1 MSRRSTIL
9 MWCLA
14 IFFVVWSMSVQNRIL
29 AEVTHI
35 NSVMVTM
42 DDTTSRTHSEM
53 MEIRGQMEV
62 IDTKCTQNQDLL
74 RILVRPNGD

>member
-14 IFFVVWSMSVQNRIL
+14 IAFVVWSMSVQNRIL

-35 NSVMVTM
+35 NTVMGTM
-42 DDTTSRTHSEM
+42 DHTTLRTNSEM
-53 MEIRGQMEV
+53 MEIRAQIEV
-62 IDTKCTQNQDLL
+62 IDTKCTQNQELL
-74 RILVRPNGD
+74 RILVPPNSD